1 MAQDKTLENINT
13 LIEKYIDETNKKF
26 IPGKTR
32 IQFAGP
38 VYGSE
43 EIKAS
48 LKSLLSGW
56 FTSGKSIGEFEK
68 RFAKEMGSKYC
79 ESVNSGSSALLL
91 AWYCLKNKRIQNPIK
106 DGDEIILGAVT
117 HPSTIN
123 SILLNNL
130 KPVLI
135 DVTIPEYNL
144 NPELIEKAITKKTKG
159 ILPMHFLGNPCN
171 MDKIMKIAKKYN
183 LYVVEDVCDA
193 YGSLYN
199 NKKVGTFGDLGT
211 MSFYTAHGI
220 TLFEGG
226 AITFKDIKYQHILRS
241 LKAWGRL
248 CTCDRC
254 EINFGG
260 ECKIRFGVEDEKF
273 KDYDRRYMFDNV
285 GYNLKLVE
293 VQAAFGLEQLK
304 RFPGFIK
311 KRNDNF
317 NFIVDH
323 LKKYENYLI
332 LPRATKKSKPV
343 WFVIPLS
350 IRENSKFKRK
360 DLIAWLEKHK
370 IETRPFFAGFAPEQP
385 AYRDKNIKVI
395 GNCKNTKFTRDNSF
409 FIGCYPGITK
419 EMARYVI
426 SVFDKFFNNLK

>member
-1 MAQDKTLENINT
+1 MKQDKILDKINI
-13 LIEKYIDETNKKF
+13 LIEKYVNTENKTF

-43 EIKAS
+43 EIQAS

-56 FTSGKSIGEFEK
+56 FTSGKNVLEFEK
-68 RFAKEMGSKYC
+68 KFAKEMGAKYC

-91 AWYCLKNKRIQNPIK
+91 AFNSLKNKRLENPLK
-106 DGDEIILGAVT
+106 DGDEIITGAVT
-117 HPSTIN
+117 HPATIN

-130 KPVLI
+130 KPVLV

-144 NPELIEKAITKKTKG
+144 DVNLIEKAITKKTRG

-183 LYVVEDVCDA
+183 LYVIEDACDA

-199 NKKVGTFGDLGT
+199 NRKVGSFGDLGT
-211 MSFYTAHGI
+211 MSFYTAHVI

-226 AITFKDIKYQHILRS
+226 AITFNNVKYQHILRS

-254 EINFGG
+254 EINFG
-260 ECKIRFGVEDEKF
+260 EKCPIRFEVADKKF

-304 RFPGFIK
+304 RLKGFIK

-317 NFIVDH
+317 NFIVNH
-323 LKKYENYLI
+323 LKRYEDYLI
-332 LPRATKKSKPV
+332 LPKATEKSKPV
-343 WFVIPLS
+343 WFAVPLS
-350 IRENSKFKRK
+350 IKKNSEFKRK
-360 DLIAWLEKHK
+360 DLIEWLEKHN
-370 IETRPFFAGFAPEQP
+370 IETRPFFAGFIPEQP
-385 AYRDKNIKVI
+385 AYRDKNIKVV
-395 GNCKNTKFTRDNSF
+395 GDCKNTRFTKDNSF
-409 FIGCYPGITK
+409 FIGCYPGIDK
-419 EMARYVI
+419 EMLKYVV
-426 SVFDKFFNNLK
+426 SVFDKFFDNLE